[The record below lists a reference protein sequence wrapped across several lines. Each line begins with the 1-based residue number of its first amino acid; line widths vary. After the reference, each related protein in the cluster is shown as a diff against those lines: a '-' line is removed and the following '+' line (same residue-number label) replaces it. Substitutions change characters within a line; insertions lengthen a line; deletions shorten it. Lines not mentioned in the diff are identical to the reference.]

1 MCKAFVDMRLE
12 GMQVQLIQAVCKK
25 LQKSKS
31 SAVIAEELEEEL
43 PEIEKIIN
51 AQQQAGNYD
60 VEKIYSILTSRN
72 EIWIS
77 S

>member
-1 MCKAFVDMRLE
+1 MRLE

>member
-1 MCKAFVDMRLE
+1 MRLE
-12 GMQVQLIQAVCKK
+12 GMQIQLIQAVCKK

-31 SAVIAEELEEEL
+31 PAVIAEELEEEL

-60 VEKIYSILTSRN
+60 VEQIYSILTSRN

>member
-12 GMQVQLIQAVCKK
+12 GMQIQLIQAVCKK

-31 SAVIAEELEEEL
+31 PAVIAEELEEEL

-60 VEKIYSILTSRN
+60 VEQIYSILTSRN

>member
-1 MCKAFVDMRLE
+1 MRLE

-31 SAVIAEELEEEL
+31 PAVIAEELEEEL

-60 VEKIYSILTSRN
+60 VEQIYSILTSRN

>member
-1 MCKAFVDMRLE
+1 
-12 GMQVQLIQAVCKK
+12 MQIQLIQAVCKK

-31 SAVIAEELEEEL
+31 PAVIAEELEEEL

-60 VEKIYSILTSRN
+60 VEQIYSILTSRN

>member
-31 SAVIAEELEEEL
+31 PAVIAEELEEEL

-60 VEKIYSILTSRN
+60 VEQIYSILTSRN

>member
-1 MCKAFVDMRLE
+1 
-12 GMQVQLIQAVCKK
+12 MQVQLIQAVCKK

-31 SAVIAEELEEEL
+31 PAVIAEELEEEL

-60 VEKIYSILTSRN
+60 VEQIYSILTSRN

>member
-1 MCKAFVDMRLE
+1 
-12 GMQVQLIQAVCKK
+12 MQVQLIQAVCKK